1 MTKKIVKP
9 LFKYIGG
16 KSWLKNEL
24 SIELNKILSFN
35 PKLDT
40 YVEPFA
46 GGLGAFLGIYET
58 LIQYNVKNVIL
69 ADINLGLINI
79 YGHIYKEKDVLIDN
93 IISIERN
100 FLNFIPDNIKTITDK
115 IEIKNLLKGAE
126 QFFKEIRKDF
136 NHHKNENT
144 IIQSSRLIFLQKH
157 SFNGVYRENSK
168 GEYNTPFNWSGSS
181 MLGTIENRVNELFD
195 VFNLFNIQFI
205 TESYQKIDYSIDNVY
220 YLDPPYI
227 NEQIIENKYNKDS
240 FDLKE
245 QLSLI
250 EAIKNLNFI
259 YSNHYSEVLIK
270 ELKSNPNIDI
280 KKIPRKNIMSSNA
293 ETRKTDKFEMLATNL
308 LKK

>member
-16 KSWLKNEL
+16 KSWLRNEL
-24 SIELNKILSFN
+24 SIELNKILAFN

-69 ADINLGLINI
+69 ADINLGLINL
-79 YGHIYKEKDVLIDN
+79 YGHIYKEKDALIEN
-93 IISIERN
+93 TISIERN
-100 FLNFIPDNIKTITDK
+100 FLNFIPDNIKNINDK
-115 IEIKNLLKGAE
+115 IEIKNLLRGAE

-157 SFNGVYRENSK
+157 SFNGVYRENSR

-205 TESYQKIDYSIDNVY
+205 TDSYQKIDYSINSVY

-259 YSNHYSEVLIK
+259 YSNHYSEILIK
-270 ELKSNPNIDI
+270 ELKNNPNIDI
-280 KKIPRKNIMSSNA
+280 KKIARKNIMSSNA

-308 LKK
+308 NH